1 MEASYDIKV
10 VILDAGDSLE
20 FVVQASL
27 TVQSEAQATLTKQL
41 INKIGIFNDTQK
53 GETFTSIILP
63 MSLELPAG
71 KISGETFGLQ
81 SLVNIRNLS
90 VELEDHVST
99 SYGSYS

>member
-10 VILDAGDSLE
+10 VVLDAGDSLE

-53 GETFTSIILP
+53 GETFTSITLLFT
-63 MSLELPAG
+63 SLLNCPQGRYPG
-71 KISGETFGLQ
+71 KPLDCRVWSTFGTYQL
-81 SLVNIRNLS
+81 NWRI
-90 VELEDHVST
+90 T
-99 SYGSYS
+99 

>member
-63 MSLELPAG
+63 MSLELSAG

-90 VELEDHVST
+90 VELEDHVRT